1 MLGHLRQLA
10 VDQPIVPLFIII
22 SQLIPLALKIDAIP
36 GRLNVAGLLI
46 NRVGTFYGQCSE
58 LCGVLHGF
66 MPIVT
71 RAVSLPSFYSYFK
84 LQVIGMLIVVLI
96 VCWVPITKVMT
107 A

>member
-1 MLGHLRQLA
+1 M
-10 VDQPIVPLFIII
+10 VPLFIII

-96 VCWVPITKVMT
+96 VCWVPWSDYGRFIWFKLLFSLRI
-107 A
+107 AA